1 MPIRVTW
8 MHKSLAVRA
17 VLHRCPG
24 PRSTRSPWPGL
35 PNPLDLVRLRGQ
47 AVLSIADHLR
57 ASAYQG
63 LAFGLVLVPS
73 AYAYSAIY
81 QQFFVP

>member
-1 MPIRVTW
+1 
-8 MHKSLAVRA
+8 
-17 VLHRCPG
+17 
-24 PRSTRSPWPGL
+24 
-35 PNPLDLVRLRGQ
+35 
-47 AVLSIADHLR
+47 VLSIADHLR